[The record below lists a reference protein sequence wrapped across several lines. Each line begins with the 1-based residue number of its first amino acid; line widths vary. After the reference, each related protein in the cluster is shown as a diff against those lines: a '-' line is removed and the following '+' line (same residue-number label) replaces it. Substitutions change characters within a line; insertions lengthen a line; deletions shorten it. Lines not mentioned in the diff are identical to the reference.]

1 MSELRVFVIAGEES
15 GDQLGARLI
24 RSLRQRV
31 GGDLKLAGV
40 GGDAMAQEGVASLFP
55 QSDIA
60 LMGFIAVAKNLTRV
74 LARIRQATAAVLAFR
89 PHVLVIIDSPD
100 FTHRVARK
108 VRAVAPD
115 IRIVNYV
122 SPSVWA
128 WRPGR
133 ARKMRG
139 YIDHVLA
146 LLPFEPDAHKRLGGP
161 PCTFVGHPL
170 AARVDELRPNAAE
183 RERRAAKPP
192 LLLVLPGSRRSE
204 VSRLLPIFG
213 DTIEKLS
220 ASVGDLEVVLPTVA
234 HVEPLVREGTRGWK
248 HVTRIIVDHEE
259 KRAAFRN
266 GRAAIA
272 ASGTVTLELALAAVP
287 TVAAYKIAPI
297 EAAIVRRL
305 IQVPTVIL
313 ANLVLGQNVIPEFLQ
328 EDCTPEKLALAL
340 RDVVADTPARTQ
352 QLEAFARL
360 DSVMQIGDV
369 APNDRA
375 ADIVLSLVGRS

>member
-31 GGDLKLAGV
+31 GSDLKLAGV
-40 GGDAMAQEGVASLFP
+40 GGEAMAHEGVASLFP
-55 QSDIA
+55 QSDIS
-60 LMGFIAVAKNLTRV
+60 LMGFIAVAKSLTRV
-74 LARIRQATAAVLAFR
+74 LARLRQATAAVVAFR

-100 FTHRVARK
+100 FTQRVAKK
-108 VRAVAPD
+108 VRAIAPN

-133 ARKMRG
+133 ARKMRD
-139 YIDHVLA
+139 YVDHVLA
-146 LLPFEPDAHKRLGGP
+146 LLPFEPDVHERLGGP

-170 AARVDELRPNAAE
+170 AARVDELRPNATE
-183 RERRAAKPP
+183 QQRRESKPP

-213 DTIEKLS
+213 ATIEKLV
-220 ASVGDLEVVLPTVA
+220 ASIGDVELVLPTVA

-248 HVTRIIVDHEE
+248 HPPRIIIAHDE
-259 KRAAFRN
+259 KRAAFRCA
-266 GRAAIA
+266 RAAIA
-272 ASGTVTLELALAAVP
+272 ASGTVTLELALASVP
-287 TVAAYKIAPI
+287 TVAAYKVAPI
-297 EAAIVRRL
+297 EAAIIRRL

-313 ANLVLGQNVIPEFLQ
+313 ANLVLDQNVIPEFLQ

-340 RDVVADTPARTQ
+340 RDVVADTAVRTQ
-352 QLEAFARL
+352 QLDAFARL
-360 DSVMQIGDV
+360 DSVMKIGEA
-369 APNDRA
+369 APSDRA
-375 ADIVLSLVGRS
+375 AEIVLSLVGRA